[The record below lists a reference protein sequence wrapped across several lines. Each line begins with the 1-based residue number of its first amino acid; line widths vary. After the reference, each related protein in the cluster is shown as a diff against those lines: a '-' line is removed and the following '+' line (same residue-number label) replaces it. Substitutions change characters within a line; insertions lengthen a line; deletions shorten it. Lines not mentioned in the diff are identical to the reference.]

1 MAHAPRKIVF
11 NIPSLLPD
19 RPAHRADPVP
29 RPASPAPPEGD
40 VRKLATIMEVGEA
53 LAGTLNLQ
61 AGLYGVLEVLE
72 RRCGAMRG
80 SVALLEEESGL
91 LAVQA
96 TLAQPPTTGR
106 VRYRLGE
113 GPAGRAAESGAPVV
127 VPKTGREDGADVAL
141 LCVPILLDGTAAGTL
156 QIELRHETE
165 RDVERMMKVLRIA
178 AGMIAQSLRIQRL

>member
-61 AGLYGVLEVLE
+61 SGLYGVLEVLE
-72 RRCGAMRG
+72 RRCGALRG
-80 SVALLEEESGL
+80 TVALLEEETGL
-91 LAVQA
+91 LAVEA
-96 TLAQPPTTGR
+96 ALGHPPAVGR
-106 VRYRLGE
+106 VRHRVGE
-113 GPAGRAAESGAPVV
+113 GIPGRAVQSAAPVL
-127 VPKTGREDGADVAL
+127 VPQDDRETGETVTVLG
-141 LCVPILLDGTAAGTL
+141 VPIL
-156 QIELRHETE
+156 
-165 RDVERMMKVLRIA
+165 
-178 AGMIAQSLRIQRL
+178 